1 MSAIVMDVRVHTE
14 RKKKILAL
22 ALSPFTSSGSMVL
35 STILHSL
42 VVGTLVAVLA
52 PKISMVPSADEV
64 LDLGYETFSEPP
76 PPTPE
81 VQKVRRVVET
91 VPTTPV
97 KQVADSRPHELQDD
111 SSTVAGT
118 QQVAPQQSQVASDG
132 SGQAISTPYYRIKPK
147 YPREALVDGLEGWV
161 SLMIDITEQGH
172 VENIR
177 VIDGERKSIFQ
188 GEARRAVSQWK
199 YKPFTDGA
207 GAAIRKV
214 DSLVRVDFK
223 LTDNAT
229 AGL

>member
-1 MSAIVMDVRVHTE
+1 MSAAMMDVKVRTGQKQNFVS
-14 RKKKILAL
+14 LV
-22 ALSPFTSSGSMVL
+22 LSPFSSSGSMVL
-35 STILHSL
+35 STIIHGV

-52 PKISMVPSADEV
+52 PRIKTMPPVEEI

-97 KQVADSRPHELQDD
+97 KQVADIQPQELQDEK
-111 SSTVAGT
+111 STVAGT
-118 QQVAPQQSQVASDG
+118 QQAVPQQSQVASDG
-132 SGQAISTPYYRIKPK
+132 NGQAISTPYYRIKPK
-147 YPREALVDGLEGWV
+147 YPREALVEGLEGWV
-161 SLMIDITEQGH
+161 SLMIDITEQGL

-199 YKPFTDGA
+199 YKPFTDGN
-207 GAAIRKV
+207 GSPTRKV

-223 LTDNAT
+223 LTDSAT

>member
-1 MSAIVMDVRVHTE
+1 MTATTMEMKVET
-14 RKKKILAL
+14 KKNLMAQI
-22 ALSPFTSSGSMVL
+22 LSPFTSSGSMIL
-35 STILHSL
+35 STVIHGA

-52 PKISMVPSADEV
+52 PRMQSMPAPEEI

-81 VQKVRRVVET
+81 IQKVRRVVET

-97 KQVADSRPHELQDD
+97 KQTADSTPQELQDD
-111 SSTVAGT
+111 KAEVAGT
-118 QQVAPQQSQVASDG
+118 QQAAPQTSQVASDG
-132 SGQAISTPYYRIKPK
+132 TGQAVSTPYYRIKPK
-147 YPREALVDGLEGWV
+147 YPREALIEGLEGWV
-161 SLMIDITEQGH
+161 SLMIDITEQGS
-172 VENIR
+172 VENVR
-177 VIDGERKSIFQ
+177 VVDGEKKAVFQ

-199 YKPFTDGA
+199 YKPFTDQA
-207 GAAIRKV
+207 GQPIRKV